1 VEKPV
6 GWLKRGFAVATGFS
20 ARLSSHLRTP
30 ADAKVTARGQAGGLV
45 PAAAHSGGPRAG
57 AMRGGAVG

>member
-30 ADAKVTARGQAGGLV
+30 ANAKVTARGQAGGLV